1 MARPTRGQGRFSA
14 AAAMPPVVEHVSGNL
29 PDTMTASVAV
39 SIAVIGYAIGHVHR
53 RLGMERRHWL
63 AFRIGGFGSGLLS
76 LVVTPLLFLV
86 AVLLVRIWC
95 EMIIAIFRIAE
106 NTGRLAEAQKAKA
119 P

>member
-1 MARPTRGQGRFSA
+1 MEEKSFLETLFDLSFTEFVTTRLIKVVYVLGIIGA
-14 AAAMPPVVEHVSGNL
+14 ALAGL
-29 PDTMTASVAV
+29 QR
-39 SIAVIGYAIGHVHR
+39 IY
-53 RLGMERRHWL
+53 L
-63 AFRIGGFGSGLLS
+63 AFRIGGFGSGLLT